1 MWQQKIGDGQYR
13 ATTKTKDAE
22 DDEKRGGP
30 NNPLLRDLIK
40 ILLLNQLIHNRPPRP
55 GRPPFPGPPRPPR
68 PPYNP
73 MPRPPFRAADESS
86 EYQFYNNQDFPY

>member
-55 GRPPFPGPPRPPR
+55 GRPP
-68 PPYNP
+68 YNP